1 MEADMNQGALPLI
14 VFYKNCNQVIDEISR
29 LLTSSGLTV
38 VESFDFQVARANHH
52 GCTCPHHGTDQCT
65 CQMAILLVYGED
77 AMPVSLMVHGN
88 DERTELSLIE
98 TSGQMITAAMKG
110 KIISTLQPG
119 SFIFAD
125 HESIASVS

>member
-1 MEADMNQGALPLI
+1 MNQGALPI
-14 VFYKNCNQVIDEISR
+14 MVFKKNCNQVIHEITR

-38 VESFDFQVARANHH
+38 VESFDLQVARASHN

-65 CQMAILLVYGED
+65 CQMAILLVYGEG

-88 DERTELSLIE
+88 DERTELSLVE
-98 TSGQMITAAMKG
+98 TTGQMIIPAMRT

-119 SFIFAD
+119 YFLFSD
-125 HESIASVS
+125 HESMASVP